1 MLDSF
6 EAWLKDRSLDISN
19 VGCVGVLLVHC
30 VFFGDD
36 VMQGSTLKGKGNRPG
51 LDPHKLEAL
60 MSVIHERPAFRNM
73 SKEEF
78 AANVQPRIG

>member
-1 MLDSF
+1 
-6 EAWLKDRSLDISN
+6 
-19 VGCVGVLLVHC
+19 
-30 VFFGDD
+30 
-36 VMQGSTLKGKGNRPG
+36 MQGSTLKGKGNRPG

-78 AANVQPRIG
+78 AANVQPRIERSLRDSLKPSSKKT